1 MQRIALFPGSFDP
14 FTLGHKAVV
23 DRGLELFDRIV
34 VGVGDNSEMRGLL
47 SPHKRVQLIRDVYRQ
62 EERVEV
68 TLYDGLT
75 GEYCRKEGIPFIL
88 RGMRNAV
95 DFEYERNMELIN
107 ARLFPEIRTILLCTP
122 AEYAAVSSS
131 IIREIL
137 LNQGDASVFLPE
149 GITIENYL

>member
-34 VGVGDNSEMRGLL
+34 VGVGDNSEKRGLL

-75 GEYCRKEGIPFIL
+75 GE
-88 RGMRNAV
+88 
-95 DFEYERNMELIN
+95 
-107 ARLFPEIRTILLCTP
+107 
-122 AEYAAVSSS
+122 
-131 IIREIL
+131 
-137 LNQGDASVFLPE
+137 
-149 GITIENYL
+149 